1 MEDYPRSLTE
11 LEARFSNH
19 ESCLAYLATLRW
31 PDGYSCPRCGGAKH
45 WKARAAFECAA
56 CGHQA
61 SVTAGTMFQD
71 TRLPLPVWFRAVWWL
86 TTQKNGASA
95 LGLKRVLGI
104 SYKTAWTCLHKLR
117 RAMVRPG
124 REKLSG
130 RVEVDESYIGGL
142 EEEVHGRETEK
153 KALVVVAAEEDGK
166 RIGRIRMQVI
176 PDASGESLIGFIK
189 SNIEQGSTVHTDG
202 WLGYEQ
208 VSKNG
213 YVHEVTILRRSS
225 KKPYECLPRVHLVV
239 SLLKRWLLGT
249 HQGAVG
255 LLHLDYYLDEFAF
268 RFNRR
273 RSRSRGKLFY
283 RLLQQAVAVDPVP
296 YARITKRSKAFRL
309 SDQTH

>member
-1 MEDYPRSLTE
+1 MEDYPRTLRE
-11 LEARFSNH
+11 LEARFSTQ

-31 PDGYSCPRCGGAKH
+31 PDGFSCPRCGGAKY

-61 SVTAGTMFQD
+61 SVIAGTIFQD
-71 TRLPLPVWFRAVWWL
+71 TRLPLPVWFRAVWWV

-124 REKLSG
+124 RETLSG
-130 RVEVDESYIGGL
+130 RVEVDESYVGGI

-153 KALVVVAAEEDGK
+153 KALVVVAAEEDGNG
-166 RIGRIRMQVI
+166 IGRIRMQVI
-176 PDASGESLIGFIK
+176 PDASGESLMRFITD
-189 SNIEQGSTVHTDG
+189 NIADGSTVHTDG
-202 WLGYEQ
+202 WHGYDE
-208 VSKNG
+208 VGEGK
-213 YVHEVTILRRSS
+213 YIHEVTVLRRSA
-225 KKPYECLPRVHLVV
+225 KKAHECLPRVHLTI

-255 LLHLDYYLDEFAF
+255 RLHLDYYLDEFTF

-273 RSRSRGKLFY
+273 KSRSRGKLFY
-283 RLLQQAVAVDPVP
+283 RLLQQAVVVDPVP
-296 YARITKRSKAFRL
+296 FARLNKHSKPFRP
-309 SDQTH
+309 SDQDH